1 MTVMPYEAPE
11 RLPATIPDQQALAWV
26 ARLRAAA
33 EIAAYI
39 GGTEFV
45 PDSLRNR
52 PEAITAAILFGEE
65 VGLNP
70 MQSLAKV
77 AVIKGRP
84 TLTAEAQRALILA
97 AGHELWFEESTTTRA
112 IAAGRRAGSDR
123 IGRVT
128 WTLDDAKRAGVTG
141 QPNWQ
146 RYPAEMLR
154 ARSSAALART
164 MFADVIGGLVAAE
177 ELEGEQDANGVVTV
191 ETEGAKPKATRRKR
205 AATEPAPASPS
216 TPQGPPAVA
225 RQAPASQ
232 PPPEDTQPEPHPIEE
247 PKLNQAQSRKMFALF
262 RDTGLEAREDR
273 LAYAM
278 AVIGRQLESSTE
290 LTVSEAGRVIDAL
303 EQRNQRTNDT
313 TQEQATIDALQE
325 LTEKPGDDIPY

>member
-1 MTVMPYEAPE
+1 MTVMPYETPE
-11 RLPATIPDQQALAWV
+11 RLPATTPDQQALSWV

-39 GGTEFV
+39 GATEFV
-45 PDSLRNR
+45 PENLRNR
-52 PEAITAAILFGEE
+52 PEAITAAILYGEE

-97 AGHELWFEESTTTRA
+97 RGHELWFEESTTTRA
-112 IAAGRRAGSDR
+112 IAAGRRNGSDR
-123 IGRVT
+123 VARIT
-128 WTLDDAKRAGVTG
+128 WTLDDAKRAGVQG

-164 MFADVIGGLVAAE
+164 MFADVIGGLAAAE
-177 ELEGEQDANGVVTV
+177 ELEGDQDADGAAPVALEP
-191 ETEGAKPKATRRKR
+191 ETSKRQLTRRKR
-205 AATEPAPASPS
+205 AAAPEPAPTSPS
-216 TPQGPPAVA
+216 TPQPAGGDQAPVTPPPPA
-225 RQAPASQ
+225 
-232 PPPEDTQPEPHPIEE
+232 DTQPEPAPIEE

-290 LTVSEAGRVIDAL
+290 LTISEAGRVIDAL
-303 EQRNQRTNDT
+303 EQRTNNT
-313 TQEQATIDALQE
+313 SQEQATIDALQKM
-325 LTEKPGDDIPY
+325 TEKTSDDIPY